1 MITGQLDHTCLEKR
15 LAKKKK
21 KKEDTIKNLRSKT
34 IVAYT
39 HISGS
44 PIWTRNKEQINITL
58 LNSISQTHFL

>member
-1 MITGQLDHTCLEKR
+1 MITVQPDHTCLEKC

-39 HISGS
+39 QISGS

-58 LNSISQTHFL
+58 LSSISQTHFL

>member
-44 PIWTRNKEQINITL
+44 PI
-58 LNSISQTHFL
+58 

>member
-1 MITGQLDHTCLEKR
+1 MITVQSDHTCLEKC
-15 LAKKKK
+15 LAKKK

-44 PIWTRNKEQINITL
+44 PMWTRNKEQSNITL
-58 LNSISQTHFL
+58 LSSTSQIHFL